1 MKSPKRTLRK
11 GRCLVLL
18 TLCFIIFSFSSGAF
32 SAQAND
38 IPRELQPVI
47 VRSGDTLWDLVS
59 QYYQYNGD
67 IRAAIYEVREINEL
81 DSVELYPGQLI
92 YIPAY

>member
-1 MKSPKRTLRK
+1 M
-11 GRCLVLL
+11 L

-59 QYYQYNGD
+59 QYYQYSGD